1 MCTCVDWVT
10 LWNWIF
16 KMLHFFVTHVENFA
30 LEVNNKEEGIYNFVC
45 LFLWLSFLF
54 GFIIIILIG
63 DSYSVAYGGFWCKC
77 GL

>member
-1 MCTCVDWVT
+1 VDWVT